1 VPTFP
6 LGNEAYDDED
16 GDEVYIDEMVEWAD
30 MDIKAPGIILRSRV
44 EESVPT
50 GILSVDSLIPIGRG
64 QRELIIGDRQT
75 GKTSL
80 AIDAIINQREYFCK
94 SEDTDYN
101 DGIYCVYVASGQK
114 CASVSRLYEKL
125 KQEKASRYTTIVL
138 TTASDPASL
147 IYLAPFAGCTI
158 GEFYRDNGLHSL
170 VVYDDLSKQAVAY
183 CQVSLLLRKPPGR
196 EAYPGDIFYLHS
208 RLLERAAKLADYVGG
223 GSLTALPIIET
234 LAGDVSAYIP
244 TNVISITDGQIFL
257 DVNLFKKGI
266 RPSVNVGI
274 SVSRIG
280 SAAQN
285 SFMKELSGS
294 LKLDLALFREVEIF
308 TTFKSELD
316 EVTASILDKG
326 VKLTEILIQ
335 PNYKPLVLEIE
346 LALLSFTK
354 CPIFTLANMEEIIQ
368 FKEYIINSV
377 EEYSNMFD
385 FTDESS
391 IGELPDLLEGYFFEI
406 RPVVDL
412 YSEEEEEN
420 LEVENL
426 EEGEVNPENQQKTT
440 I

>member
-1 VPTFP
+1 
-6 LGNEAYDDED
+6 
-16 GDEVYIDEMVEWAD
+16 M
-30 MDIKAPGIILRSRV
+30 
-44 EESVPT
+44 
-50 GILSVDSLIPIGRG
+50 
-64 QRELIIGDRQT
+64 
-75 GKTSL
+75 
-80 AIDAIINQREYFCK
+80 
-94 SEDTDYN
+94 
-101 DGIYCVYVASGQK
+101 
-114 CASVSRLYEKL
+114 LYQL
-125 KQEKASRYTTIVL
+125 L
-138 TTASDPASL
+138 TVK
-147 IYLAPFAGCTI
+147 F
-158 GEFYRDNGLHSL
+158 
-170 VVYDDLSKQAVAY
+170 
-183 CQVSLLLRKPPGR
+183 
-196 EAYPGDIFYLHS
+196 
-208 RLLERAAKLADYVGG
+208 
-223 GSLTALPIIET
+223 
-234 LAGDVSAYIP
+234 
-244 TNVISITDGQIFL
+244 FL